1 MQVFYGTD
9 FRTDNAI
16 DRSHDE
22 LEILLPVHE
31 LRPFARRGVF
41 FRPAVYEPKAPAQ
54 SRFIVIHWHRFKI
67 LVEYSQRNERLILSR
82 QVRVRKGGA
91 DIQHRL

>member
-41 FRPAVYEPKAPAQ
+41 FRPAVYDQKHRRKAV
-54 SRFIVIHWHRFKI
+54 S
-67 LVEYSQRNERLILSR
+67 
-82 QVRVRKGGA
+82 
-91 DIQHRL
+91 